1 MSLKYVIAVPHMG
14 SIHPELA
21 KYLLSMSQKY
31 GSAVSF
37 IFRSQ
42 NPVSVNRNALVE
54 EFLKTEAEWLLFI
67 DDDMN
72 PKSDLLEMSNY
83 DKPVIQAVTCIMQNN
98 IPQPLIM
105 KKVEGTEEILFKQIE
120 LSDLDNLENG
130 LIEVDGVGTGCLLIN
145 RSVFSK
151 LKKPYFKFEM
161 DEEGLLK
168 LSEDFYFSQ
177 KCKENNINL
186 YVDSKSHCGHIKR
199 IDLYNLNHM
208 LYEVGKRNIKS
219 DIIGDNK

>member
-14 SIHPELA
+14 SLHPELA
-21 KYLLSMSQKY
+21 NYLIEMGQKY
-31 GSAVSF
+31 GNELKV

-42 NPVSVNRNALVE
+42 SPVSVNRNALVE
-54 EFLKTEAEWLLFI
+54 EFLKTEAEWLLFL
-67 DDDMN
+67 DDDMI
-72 PKSDLLEMSNY
+72 PRSDLIEMSNRGV
-83 DKPVIQAVTCIMQNN
+83 PIIQAVTCIMQNN

-105 KKVEGTEEILFKQIE
+105 RRTEDKSTVLFKQIE

-145 RSVFSK
+145 RNVFNV
-151 LKKPYFKFEM
+151 LKKPYFEFQT
-161 DEEGLLK
+161 DENGLLK

-177 KCKENNINL
+177 KCKENNFSL

-199 IDLYNLNHM
+199 IDLYALNH
-208 LYEVGKRNIKS
+208 LIYNITQTNVKTEN
-219 DIIGDNK
+219 IGGNK